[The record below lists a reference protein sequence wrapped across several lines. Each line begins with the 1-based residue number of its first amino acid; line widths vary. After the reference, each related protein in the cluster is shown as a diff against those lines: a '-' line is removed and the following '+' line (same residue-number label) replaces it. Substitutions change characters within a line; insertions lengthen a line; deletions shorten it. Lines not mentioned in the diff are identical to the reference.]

1 MIKLIQDF
9 LNVPSPTFKEEK
21 ALSFCMDWLESNC
34 GNLRFLESNNSV
46 IVMSNHKPSKPKP
59 HIVLV
64 GHSDVVP
71 EFKRPEIK
79 DGKLYGAGASDMKGA
94 VGVFMHFLSQI
105 TDMQTQDHQFS
116 LIIYAR
122 EEGTA
127 LEENGLYDL
136 IQNFPSYFKTIDLAL
151 VGEPTN
157 NTIQIGCVGSLH
169 CKVRIEGLAC
179 HSARPWEGENALY
192 KAVPVIEGLSKIERK
207 KQSLFGVDFFDVIQ
221 ITESHSEKG
230 RTSVPGYWECN
241 INYRFA
247 PNHTVEEAKAYIDT
261 TLQNLGLTTSQYEI
275 TDCVYPGKVIESELF
290 KTVTETL
297 GQPIQAKQ
305 AWTDV
310 AQLTECGIPA
320 FNFGPGRTDQA
331 HKANEYIVVEDIHAY
346 YKILQKL

>member
-9 LNVPSPTFKEEK
+9 LNIPSPTFQEEK
-21 ALSFCMDWLESNC
+21 ALAFCVDWLERHC
-34 GNLRFLESNNSV
+34 ENLKYVQSNNSL
-46 IVMSNHKPSKPKP
+46 IVMSNSQASKHKP

-71 EFKRPEIK
+71 EFTPSEIK

-94 VGVFMHFLSQI
+94 VGVFMYFLSQLKQME
-105 TDMQTQDHQFS
+105 TENFRFS

-136 IQNFPSYFKTIDLAL
+136 IQHFPEYFKTIDLAL

-192 KAVPVIEGLSKIERK
+192 KALPLIEGLSKIERIK
-207 KQSLFGVDFFDVIQ
+207 HTLFGVDFFDVIQ

-230 RTSVPGYWECN
+230 RTSLPGYWEGN

-247 PNHTVEEAKAYIDT
+247 PNHTVEEAKNYIHT
-261 TLQNLGLTTSQYEI
+261 TLQGLGLTEKEYVI
-275 TDCVYPGKVIESELF
+275 TDCVYPGKVIENDLF
-290 KTVTETL
+290 KTVTKTL

-310 AQLTECGIPA
+310 AQLTEFGIPA

-331 HKANEYIVVEDIHAY
+331 HKANEYIVVEDIETY
-346 YKILQKL
+346 YTILKNL